1 MINQNKVI
9 EIGIC
14 SAGRLRI
21 IAVLA
26 NPELKPLSKYQL
38 EKKTGIRSSSLESD
52 LRRLQEIGWVV
63 QIKESERRTLYTLNR
78 ENSLLKKVLLFLDSV
93 SYLR

>member
-1 MINQNKVI
+1 VI

-21 IAVLA
+21 IAALA

-38 EKKTGIRSSSLESD
+38 EKKTGIRSSSLISD
-52 LRRLQEIGWVV
+52 LRKLQEIGWVV
-63 QIKESERRTLYTLNR
+63 QIKEGERRTLYTLNR
-78 ENSLLKKVLLFLDSV
+78 ENELLKKVLLFLDSV